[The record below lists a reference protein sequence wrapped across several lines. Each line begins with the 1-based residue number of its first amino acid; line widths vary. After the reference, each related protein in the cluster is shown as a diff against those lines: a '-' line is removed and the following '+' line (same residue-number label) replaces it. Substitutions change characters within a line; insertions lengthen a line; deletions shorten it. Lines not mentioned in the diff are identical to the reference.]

1 MQEVRA
7 AVIGT
12 GVMGRKYA
20 QMIAEGKAGALRLT
34 AVVCRSAGAQ
44 QWAKDTLPD
53 TVRVCPSADQ
63 LYDYAEEFDAVL
75 VVTPHKTHPALE
87 MNRAAEKSG
96 LVFAMMF
103 HQRRY
108 KKYIKLKNLLD
119 DGALGEIKRVQL
131 ENSRYFRTWMYHRSG
146 SWRSSWAGEGGG
158 ALLNQG
164 QHILDIW
171 QWLFGMPTSIY
182 AVIPYGKYNDF
193 MVDDEATLLMEYPQQ
208 RTATFILSTGEGSYT
223 ERLEIVGTKGT
234 ALLEEDTLTLHTY
247 TPDTET
253 YRRTA
258 DCTER
263 QQLTETTTTEQF
275 APQAEPYPEMLANFA
290 DAILHGTP
298 LTAPGVEGVRAL
310 ELTDAAYLSAWL
322 GEKITLPLDAERFE
336 QELQKH
342 IQEEQAN
349 G

>member
-1 MQEVRA
+1 M
-7 AVIGT
+7 
-12 GVMGRKYA
+12 
-20 QMIAEGKAGALRLT
+20 
-34 AVVCRSAGAQ
+34 
-44 QWAKDTLPD
+44 
-53 TVRVCPSADQ
+53 
-63 LYDYAEEFDAVL
+63 
-75 VVTPHKTHPALE
+75 
-87 MNRAAEKSG
+87 
-96 LVFAMMF
+96 
-103 HQRRY
+103 
-108 KKYIKLKNLLD
+108 
-119 DGALGEIKRVQL
+119 QL
-131 ENSRYFRTWMYHRSG
+131 ENSRYFRTWMYHHSG

-234 ALLEEDTLTLHTY
+234 ALLEKDTLTLHTY

-336 QELQKH
+336 QELQNIFRRNRQMAKLRF
-342 IQEEQAN
+342 IVVGSGWRSLFYWRIAQALPERFELCAMLCRTEEKAEKCT
-349 G
+349 GSTACR